1 MTLDFKSK
9 QSQFLSVCAVSGKT
23 LTEVLEEIKLEP
35 TTLARWLVQRS
46 FRQRVNRLRKSLAM
60 SRELTL
66 AVGAVRAAQVLAGAT
81 QTPTNC
87 NQRACIELIRLAR
100 DVKARRRAEDRP
112 SKQSIKPALNG
123 VPVHP
128 DLDRDEAQKLI
139 DHLK

>member
-1 MTLDFKSK
+1 MTMDFKSK
-9 QSQFLSVCAVSGKT
+9 QTQFLSTCAVSGKT
-23 LTEVLEEIKLEP
+23 LTEVLEDIKLEP

-46 FRQRVNRLRKSLAM
+46 FRQRVNRLRQSLAM

-87 NQRACIELIRLAR
+87 NQRACIELIRLSR
-100 DVKARRRAEDRP
+100 DVKSRRRAEDRP
-112 SKQSIKPALNG
+112 AKRSIKSTIDGL
-123 VPVHP
+123 PVHP

-139 DHLK
+139 DNLK

>member
-1 MTLDFKSK
+1 MTLDSKSK
-9 QSQFLSVCAVSGKT
+9 QSQFLSTCATSGKT
-23 LTEVLEEIKLEP
+23 LGEVLEEIKLEP

-46 FRQRVNRLRKSLAM
+46 FRQRVSRLRRSLAL

-81 QTPTNC
+81 QIPTSC
-87 NQRACIELIRLAR
+87 NQRACIELIRLSR

-112 SKQSIKPALNG
+112 PKRTIKPTMNQ

-139 DHLK
+139 DDLK